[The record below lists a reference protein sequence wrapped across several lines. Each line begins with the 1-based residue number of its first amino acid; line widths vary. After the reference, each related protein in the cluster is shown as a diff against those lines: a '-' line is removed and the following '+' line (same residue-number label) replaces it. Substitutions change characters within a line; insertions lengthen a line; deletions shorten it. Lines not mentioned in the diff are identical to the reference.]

1 MKKIAKVLTVTI
13 IIAICVML
21 AGCQK
26 VGYVFNEGFVK
37 SIGEVKDGSWNS
49 QDDAAQQEEKEDTPV
64 IDDFVQGTYS
74 GVNFNT
80 QEDLVN
86 YYIKAYDNTK
96 SQTAVYINSDGKEET
111 RYAFLGTEELDV
123 GTILIDGN
131 ENSMVNKVAPGIVN
145 GIFVKGVASL
155 PPYYSSVPSDDN
167 NLNDDTRKNDHNF
180 DKCMLSSDDILAC
193 NATQNDD
200 GTLTVKLQP
209 KAANNSLRGD
219 DSQGRAFEALGDIA
233 GIVSQISVMS
243 FSQGDVNDNIT
254 VNYNGGVITAKI
266 DPKSEKI
273 VEADY
278 EMNADV
284 SVKHVNAVGII
295 KDKSAALNIKFKN
308 HFPADSTY
316 LKDVAG
322 ISVK

>member
-1 MKKIAKVLTVTI
+1 MKKIAKALTVTI
-13 IIAICVML
+13 IIALCIML

-26 VGYVFNEGFVK
+26 AGYVFSEGLVK

-64 IDDFVQGTYS
+64 IDEFVQGTYS

-86 YYIKAYDNTK
+86 YYVKVYNNTK
-96 SQTAVYINSDGKEET
+96 SQTAVYVNSDGKEET
-111 RYAFLGTEELDV
+111 RYAFLGTEELNV
-123 GTILIDGN
+123 GTILIDGK
-131 ENSMVNKVAPGIVN
+131 ENSVVNKIAPGIVN
-145 GIFVKGVASL
+145 GIFVKGIASL
-155 PPYYSSVPSDDN
+155 PPYYSSIPNDDN
-167 NLNDDTRKNDHNF
+167 NLNDDTRKNDCNF
-180 DKCMLSSDDILAC
+180 DKCMLTSDDILAC

-219 DSQGRAFEALGDIA
+219 DSQGKAFEALGDIA
-233 GIVSQISVMS
+233 GIVSQIGVMS
-243 FSQGDVNDNIT
+243 FSQGDANDNIIAD
-254 VNYNGGVITAKI
+254 YNGGVITAKI

-278 EMNADV
+278 DMNVDV
-284 SVKHVNAVGII
+284 SVKHVNAASII

-308 HFPADSTY
+308 HFPADSKY

-322 ISVK
+322 ISAK